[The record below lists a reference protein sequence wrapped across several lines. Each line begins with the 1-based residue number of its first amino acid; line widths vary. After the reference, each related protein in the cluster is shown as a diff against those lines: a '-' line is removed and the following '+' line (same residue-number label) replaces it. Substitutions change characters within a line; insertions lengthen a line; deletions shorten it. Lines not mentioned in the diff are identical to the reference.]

1 MTMTDTTDIETL
13 RRILRTAHR
22 IAMVGLSDKW
32 HRPSYFVAKYLL
44 DRGFEV
50 IPVNPGHQ
58 QILGQKCY
66 PTLEDVPGK
75 VDMVDLFQRPDRVM
89 PFVESAI
96 DMNVRFIWMQLGI
109 VNEEAA
115 AKARA
120 QGIEVVMDRCP
131 KIEYA
136 RLFGGLNWVGVD
148 TGIISAKRPKYV
160 N

>member
-1 MTMTDTTDIETL
+1 MTDATDIETL
-13 RRILRTAHR
+13 KRILQTTHS

-44 DRGFEV
+44 DRGFKV

-66 PTLEDVPGK
+66 PTLEDIPDK

-96 DMNVRFIWMQLGI
+96 DMNVRVIWMQLGI

-120 QGIEVVMDRCP
+120 QEIEVVMDRCP

-136 RLFGGLNWVGVD
+136 RLFGGLNWAGVN
-148 TGIISAKRPKYV
+148 TGIISAKRPRHV

>member
-1 MTMTDTTDIETL
+1 MTDTTDIETL
-13 RRILRTAHR
+13 KRILQTTHS

-44 DRGFEV
+44 DRGFKV

-66 PTLEDVPGK
+66 PTLEDIPDK
-75 VDMVDLFQRPDRVM
+75 VDMVDLFQRPERVM

-96 DMNVRFIWMQLGI
+96 DMNVRVIWMQLGI

-136 RLFGGLNWVGVD
+136 RLFGGLNWAGVN
-148 TGIISAKRPKYV
+148 TGIISAKRPRHV

>member
-1 MTMTDTTDIETL
+1 MTDDTDIKTL
-13 RRILRTAHR
+13 TRILQTAHT

-44 DRGFEV
+44 DRGYNI
-50 IPVNPGHQ
+50 IPVNPNHQ
-58 QILGQKCY
+58 QILGQQCY
-66 PTLEDVPGK
+66 PTLESIPVK
-75 VDMVDLFQRPDRVM
+75 VDMVDLFQRAEVVM

-96 DMNVRFIWMQLGI
+96 DMQVRFIWMQLGI

-115 AKARA
+115 EKARA
-120 QGIEVVMDRCP
+120 RGVEVVMDRCP

-136 RLFGGLNWVGVD
+136 RLFGGLNWVGVN
-148 TGIISAKRPKYV
+148 TGIISAKRPRYV

>member
-1 MTMTDTTDIETL
+1 MTDNTDIKTL
-13 RRILRTAHR
+13 TRILQTTHT

-44 DRGFEV
+44 DRGYNI
-50 IPVNPGHQ
+50 IPVNPNHQ
-58 QILGQKCY
+58 QILGQQCY
-66 PTLEDVPGK
+66 PTLESIPVK
-75 VDMVDLFQRPDRVM
+75 VDMVDLFQRAEVVM

-96 DMNVRFIWMQLGI
+96 DMQVRFIWMQLGI

-115 AKARA
+115 EKARA
-120 QGIEVVMDRCP
+120 RGVEVVMDRCP

-136 RLFGGLNWVGVD
+136 RLFGGLNWVGVN
-148 TGIISAKRPKYV
+148 TGIISAKRPRYV

>member
-1 MTMTDTTDIETL
+1 MTDATDIETL
-13 RRILRTAHR
+13 KRILQTSKS

-44 DRGFEV
+44 ERGFQV
-50 IPVNPGHQ
+50 IPVNPGHKE
-58 QILGQKCY
+58 IMGQKCY
-66 PTLEDVPGK
+66 PTLEDIPDQ

-96 DMNVRFIWMQLGI
+96 EMQVRFIWMQLGI

-120 QGIEVVMDRCP
+120 RGIEVVMDRCL

-136 RLFGGLNWVGVD
+136 RLFGGLNWAGVN
-148 TGIISAKRPKYV
+148 TGIISAKRPKHV

>member
-1 MTMTDTTDIETL
+1 MSDATDIETL
-13 RRILRTAHR
+13 KRILQTTHS

-44 DRGFEV
+44 DRGYKV

-66 PTLEDVPGK
+66 PTLEDIPDK

-96 DMNVRFIWMQLGI
+96 DMNVRFVWMQLGI

-136 RLFGGLNWVGVD
+136 RLFGGLNWVGVN
-148 TGIISAKRPKYV
+148 TGIISAKRPKHV

>member
-1 MTMTDTTDIETL
+1 MTDNTDIKTL
-13 RRILRTAHR
+13 TRILQTTHT

-44 DRGFEV
+44 DRGYNI
-50 IPVNPGHQ
+50 IPVNPNHQ
-58 QILGQKCY
+58 QILGQQCY
-66 PTLEDVPGK
+66 PTLESIPVK
-75 VDMVDLFQRPDRVM
+75 VDMVDLFQRAEVVM

-96 DMNVRFIWMQLGI
+96 DMQVQFVWMQLGI

-115 AKARA
+115 EKARA
-120 QGIEVVMDRCP
+120 RGVEVVMDRCP

-136 RLFGGLNWVGVD
+136 RLFGGLNWVGVN
-148 TGIISAKRPKYV
+148 TGIISAKRPRYV

>member
-1 MTMTDTTDIETL
+1 MSDATDIETL
-13 RRILRTAHR
+13 KRILQTTHS

-44 DRGFEV
+44 DRGYKV

-66 PTLEDVPGK
+66 PTLEDIPDK

-96 DMNVRFIWMQLGI
+96 DMNVRFVWMQLGI

-120 QGIEVVMDRCP
+120 RGIEVVMDRCP

-136 RLFGGLNWVGVD
+136 RLFGGLNWVGVN
-148 TGIISAKRPKYV
+148 TGIISAKRPKHV